1 MKKKEISGN
10 IMKINKH
17 QNNSILHYSDKDDSF
32 RLINREIDDI
42 NKDKNLLHI
51 DFLKDKKNWSIIEV
65 YFLAKNIKII
75 PEPDSTE
82 LDELI
87 DQIFWIDLNKS
98 IRKETS
104 LIIHEDGINNINFS
118 REKFSSH
125 FNEINYNTDKK
136 ISSSAYKYY
145 FSPYSNITVTI
156 SHKQAKD
163 KFTVSLFLHNEYIHG
178 EDFNKMNPKQ
188 QAFYTSHMS
197 AFDKVKKTYSLNK
210 EGLSL
215 FATDFIKSINQTHV
229 TTDYIVN
236 KIKKE
241 CRGNSSNAF
250 EILFSQYTQDK
261 VDGEFYAGQIFD
273 FKNNKG
279 VSLFDYE
286 QAYLRC
292 LIDVLYP
299 KIPYF
304 LFLEEIHHIALQ
316 FDDHEFM
323 PLSYSINIQ
332 GNHLI
337 LQKDGITILNT
348 PKNNSKIADL
358 IVDNIQ
364 TDFYKMLKEDS
375 IYEEKMTKECN
386 DFFQQFFEVE
396 DIVAQREPLHTFS
409 GLNIIKRNF
418 DFHISY
424 ADDILKKQIQMGCIE
439 NLENDKELII
449 FREKIKI
456 KSALKENNNDSA
468 LNNKKRL

>member
-1 MKKKEISGN
+1 MKT
-10 IMKINKH
+10 NKH
-17 QNNSILHYSDKDDSF
+17 QNDSNLHYSDKDDSF

-42 NKDKNLLHI
+42 NKDKNLLHV
-51 DFLKDKKNWSIIEV
+51 DFLNDKNNWKIIAD
-65 YFLAKNIKII
+65 YFLTKNIKIM

-87 DQIFWIDLNKS
+87 DQIFWIDLNRN
-98 IRKETS
+98 IRKQTS
-104 LIIHEDGINNINFS
+104 VIIYEDSINNINFS
-118 REKFSSH
+118 REKFSDH
-125 FNEINYNTDKK
+125 FNKINYDLNEK
-136 ISSSAYKYY
+136 ISSSTYKYY
-145 FSPYSNITVTI
+145 FSPYSNIDVTI
-156 SHKQAKD
+156 SHKQAKSE
-163 KFTVSLFLHNEYIHG
+163 FTVSLFLDDGYIHG
-178 EDFNKMNPKQ
+178 KDFKKMNSKQ
-188 QAFYTSHMS
+188 TDFYNSHLS
-197 AFDKVKKTYSLNK
+197 TFEKIKKTYSLNK

-250 EILFSQYTQDK
+250 EILLSQYTQDK
-261 VDGEFYAGQIFD
+261 VDSEFYAGQIFD

-279 VSLFDYE
+279 ISLFDYE
-286 QAYLRC
+286 QAYLRS
-292 LIDVLYP
+292 LIDLLYQ

-304 LFLEEIHHIALQ
+304 LFLEEIHQISLE
-316 FDDHEFM
+316 FDDREFM

-332 GNHLI
+332 GDHLI

-396 DIVAQREPLHTFS
+396 DIVAHREPLHTFS

-424 ADDILKKQIQMGCIE
+424 GDDILKKQIQMGCIE

-456 KSALKENNNDSA
+456 KSALKENDNDSTF
-468 LNNKKRL
+468 NNKKRL